1 MPRQA
6 GLRLSCQTLYGMKT
20 GVIRLLPKHIG
31 TGVAFVYGYGMLLG
45 IFGFIWSWA
54 AGRNVPQL
62 TWWQLLL
69 APFAFGIGALALE
82 ALGTFLFNGFS
93 FKRVQST
100 PRLTAGKVAVVVFM
114 LLLVIGLP
122 MYLMSQA

>member
-1 MPRQA
+1 
-6 GLRLSCQTLYGMKT
+6 MKT

-62 TWWQLLL
+62 TSWQLLL

-100 PRLTAGKVAVVVFM
+100 PRLTAGKVAVVVLM